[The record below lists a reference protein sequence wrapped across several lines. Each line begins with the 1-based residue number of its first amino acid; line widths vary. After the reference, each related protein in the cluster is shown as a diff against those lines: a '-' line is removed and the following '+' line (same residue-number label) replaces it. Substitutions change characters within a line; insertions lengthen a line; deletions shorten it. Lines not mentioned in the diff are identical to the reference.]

1 MKKMIGISSDGK
13 KFSVLTSRIF
23 NRTNP
28 EQAIKKPPTME
39 IYVTSGPVKK
49 LADKN
54 LATR

>member
-28 EQAIKKPPTME
+28 EQVIKKPPTME
-39 IYVTSGPVKK
+39 ISVTSGSVKK